1 MPVAKMTSTIFKTL
15 GKKPSTRR
23 YPFVKRPA
31 YTGARGKIV
40 IDIPACIYCG
50 ICMRHCP
57 ANAIF
62 VSLKEKVWTMDHF
75 RCVNCKA
82 CVELCP
88 KKCLYMETEQAIPSL
103 KRTGQEPSRKQ
114 Q

>member
-1 MPVAKMTSTIFKTL
+1 MSIAKMTSTIFKAL

-23 YPFVKRPA
+23 YPYVKR
-31 YTGARGKIV
+31 TTFTDARGKIV
-40 IDIPACIYCG
+40 IDLPACIYCG
-50 ICMRHCP
+50 ICMRRCP
-57 ANAIF
+57 ASAIF

-88 KKCLYMETEQAIPSL
+88 KKCLYMQTEQAVPSL
-103 KRTGQEPSRKQ
+103 KRTGQEPSLKNA
-114 Q
+114 